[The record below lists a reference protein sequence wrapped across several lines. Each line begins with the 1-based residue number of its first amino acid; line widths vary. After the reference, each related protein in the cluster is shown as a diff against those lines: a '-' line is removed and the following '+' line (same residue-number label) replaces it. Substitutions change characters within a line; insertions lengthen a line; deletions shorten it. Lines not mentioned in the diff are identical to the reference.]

1 MKNRKIVRQINRVV
15 RDMHEKYEIISKA
28 FFDDNV
34 DGREFMTIITDKD
47 YPVPVCELYKTLLY
61 NYIMDAKRS
70 PDDRSRYTILT
81 QYTRYVREL
90 LRYLDSNDEKY
101 DYASYMNN
109 FGLIER
115 VGYEAFFEVVFLK
128 SSLFRNIYK
137 HN

>member
-15 RDMHEKYEIISKA
+15 RDMHEKYEIVSKA

-61 NYIMDAKRS
+61 NYIMDAKRC
-70 PDDRSRYTILT
+70 PDDRS
-81 QYTRYVREL
+81 RYVREL
-90 LRYLDSNDEKY
+90 LRYLDSNDKKY
-101 DYASYMNN
+101 DYTSYLNN
-109 FGLIER
+109 FCLIER
-115 VGYEAFFEVVFLK
+115 VGYEAFFEVVFIK

-137 HN
+137 HD